1 MDELLTSRDW
11 IPGISAELHIARQE
25 DAFVVTSGDANAK
38 YTYALEDLILVTRK
52 IQPSDDLLRKNDAKL
67 SRGPAIYPFVRWTIN
82 QVHIPKDVD
91 VFQTPNLFANHIPG
105 RVIYFLVTQKQ
116 LMGSFDALPNVLEHH
131 NLVKVSTDG

>member
-52 IQPSDDLLRKNDAKL
+52 IQPSDELLRKNDDKL
-67 SRGPAIYPFVRWTIN
+67 FKCAWSAAERASGLTLDPKVPGSSPGPAVKNDGLMQRVWWN
-82 QVHIPKDVD
+82 AG
-91 VFQTPNLFANHIPG
+91 LAN
-105 RVIYFLVTQKQ
+105 
-116 LMGSFDALPNVLEHH
+116 
-131 NLVKVSTDG
+131 